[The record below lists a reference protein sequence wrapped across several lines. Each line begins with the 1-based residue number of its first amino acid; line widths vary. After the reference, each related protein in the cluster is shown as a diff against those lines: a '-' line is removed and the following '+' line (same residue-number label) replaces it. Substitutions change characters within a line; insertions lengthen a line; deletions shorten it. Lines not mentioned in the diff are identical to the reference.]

1 MTSTSTGPQVASHAP
16 TVGASNLNRW
26 LAPVTEAAWAE
37 IAEEAQRTFRRN
49 SAARRVVDVT
59 GPLGLETAAV
69 NTGHLRPVEAPGAG
83 IIAQVREVAPLTEL
97 RVPFT
102 VSRTAVE
109 DVLHGAKDSEWQP
122 VKDAATALAHAEDRA
137 VFQGYE
143 KAGIKGL
150 LPSSSNETVIVPEDP
165 RELPEAVAH
174 GLTELRLAG
183 VEGPYAL
190 VLDASLHTEASETR
204 DHGYQIRS
212 QLEQMVGQ
220 VVWAP
225 ALTGGYLLSTRGGD
239 FEMVLGQDVSIGYL
253 GHDAESIQLY
263 LQESFTFLTYTD
275 EASVVLARA

>member
-102 VSRTAVE
+102 VSRTAV
-109 DVLHGAKDSEWQP
+109 DIVQVAPSGKSRDHHFNPFWARFSVSDLPGAGGVP
-122 VKDAATALAHAEDRA
+122 VEVALELDDPFAASDDR
-137 VFQGYE
+137 V
-143 KAGIKGL
+143 
-150 LPSSSNETVIVPEDP
+150 D
-165 RELPEAVAH
+165 
-174 GLTELRLAG
+174 
-183 VEGPYAL
+183 AL
-190 VLDASLHTEASETR
+190 VDRMASEPRARTLR
-204 DHGYQIRS
+204 GFT
-212 QLEQMVGQ
+212 
-220 VVWAP
+220 P
-225 ALTGGYLLSTRGGD
+225 PGG
-239 FEMVLGQDVSIGYL
+239 
-253 GHDAESIQLY
+253 
-263 LQESFTFLTYTD
+263 
-275 EASVVLARA
+275 